1 MEEEQYQI
9 QMPSDVKTRM
19 ELINGIGIKE
29 LITTGIA
36 GGISLLIAYLYYII
50 FEGYLVPVGIF
61 GIVTGGTFVM
71 VMKDKHNSSIAG
83 MIGNIIKFYN
93 NQKFYKYVVKEE
105 EINGISIIK

>member
-36 GGISLLIAYLYYII
+36 GGISLLVAYLYFLIFGGYII
-50 FEGYLVPVGIF
+50 AVCVFAIG
-61 GIVTGGTFVM
+61 TGGTFVM
-71 VMKDKHNSSIAG
+71 VMKDKHNTSIAG
-83 MIGNIIKFYN
+83 MIGNIINFYKK
-93 NQKFYKYVVKEE
+93 QKFYKYVVKEE
-105 EINGISIIK
+105 QVNDITIIK

>member
-36 GGISLLIAYLYYII
+36 GGISLLIAYLFFLI
-50 FEGYLVPVGIF
+50 FGGYMIAVGIF
-61 GIVTGGTFVM
+61 AVGIGGTFVA
-71 VMKDKHNSSIAG
+71 VMKDKHNTSIAG
-83 MIGNIIKFYN
+83 MIGNIINFYSR
-93 NQKFYKYVVKEE
+93 QKYYKYVVKEE
-105 EINGISIIK
+105 QENGITLVR

>member
-29 LITTGIA
+29 LITTGIV
-36 GGISLLIAYLYYII
+36 GGISLLFAYLYFLI
-50 FEGYLVPVGIF
+50 FGGYVVAVGIF
-61 GIVTGGTFVM
+61 GIATGGTFVM
-71 VMKDKHNSSIAG
+71 VMKDKHNISIAG

-105 EINGISIIK
+105 QVNGITIVK